1 MCGEGV
7 EGVGG
12 DECVG
17 CVYGEGVEE
26 GSECV
31 GGVRWATSCGE
42 GVSVWAVWSVW
53 GGAGGRTLTCRLQAK
68 EDKVP
73 EEVVM

>member
-17 CVYGEGVEE
+17 CVYGEGAEE

-31 GGVRWATSCGE
+31 GGVRWGGDRGG
-42 GVSVWAVWSVW
+42 GVRVV
-53 GGAGGRTLTCRLQAK
+53 GRG
-68 EDKVP
+68 
-73 EEVVM
+73 